1 MPVRVIIT
9 AGPVADCTQAAE
21 LIEGIEAQALIADKG
36 YDTDAI
42 VEQAQAAG
50 MEVVIPP
57 KSNRKIQRP
66 YDQHLYKARHL
77 VENAFLRLKQWR
89 GIATRYA
96 KRASSYLAAVHFRCA
111 ILWAEIL

>member
-1 MPVRVIIT
+1 M
-9 AGPVADCTQAAE
+9 ADCTQADE
-21 LIEGIEAQALIADKG
+21 LIRGIEAQALIADKG

-42 VEQAQAAG
+42 VNQAQAAG

-57 KSNRKIQRP
+57 KSNRKHPRS
-66 YDQHLYKARHL
+66 YDQHLYKVRHL

-96 KRASSYLAAVHFRCA
+96 KRSSSFLAAVQFRCA
-111 ILWAEIL
+111 ILWALIS